1 MKFLSSTIITA
12 LLTANLFKYAIGFTF
27 YDKLLS
33 CSDSPRLLS
42 STTARRPLP
51 RRPVAPFD
59 GVAGSNTAIHAKE
72 NKDTVSYDGAD
83 RGKYIFAVVLFICIW
98 QFSIPP
104 TFRRAKFCPPACAR
118 ERTLCR
124 NQCVTFQEWSNDI
137 VEYYKNGGGV
147 QWDFS
152 IDPKTLAENE
162 KFVQNL
168 FGSK

>member
-1 MKFLSSTIITA
+1 MKVLSSTIITA
-12 LLTANLFKYAIGFTF
+12 LLTVNLFKYAIGFIS

-51 RRPVAPFD
+51 QRPVAPFD
-59 GVAGSNTAIHAKE
+59 RVAGSKTAIHAKE